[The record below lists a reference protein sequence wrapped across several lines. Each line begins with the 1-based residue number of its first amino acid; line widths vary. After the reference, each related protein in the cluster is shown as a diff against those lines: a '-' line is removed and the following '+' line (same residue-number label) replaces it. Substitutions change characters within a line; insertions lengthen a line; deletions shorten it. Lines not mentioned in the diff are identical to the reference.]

1 MPEVVLLLTLKGN
14 LKEMITII
22 IVIRVKQSLEKWYIY
37 LKKKKKNSFSLKR
50 LDWLVQVT
58 LQKPLLYILLHV
70 VITREGEF

>member
-1 MPEVVLLLTLKGN
+1 MVHLL
-14 LKEMITII
+14 
-22 IVIRVKQSLEKWYIY
+22 
-37 LKKKKKNSFSLKR
+37 KKNSFSLKR

>member
-14 LKEMITII
+14 LKEMIIII
-22 IVIRVKQSLEKWYIY
+22 IVIRIKQFLEKWYIY
-37 LKKKKKNSFSLKR
+37 LKKKNSFSLKR

-58 LQKPLLYILLHV
+58 LQKPLLYILLNV

>member
-37 LKKKKKNSFSLKR
+37 LKKKKKFFFTKTLR
-50 LDWLVQVT
+50 LACSSHIAETSTVY
-58 LQKPLLYILLHV
+58 PPACGYYS
-70 VITREGEF
+70 RG